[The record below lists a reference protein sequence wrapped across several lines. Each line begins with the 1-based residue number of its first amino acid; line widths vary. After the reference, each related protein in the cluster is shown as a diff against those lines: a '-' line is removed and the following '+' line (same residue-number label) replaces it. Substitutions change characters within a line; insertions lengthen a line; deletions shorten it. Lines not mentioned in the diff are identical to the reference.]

1 MGKIKIDGDLWKA
14 LWQTA
19 VRLTGYKT
27 PEETKKDELPAV
39 PQSRKE
45 AEDLEQDIKKHF
57 RRYRDQLLVYDN
69 STYLWICDH
78 IREEQEIIIDFL
90 CRKGIIKDIDKVRRQ
105 ISDWHKHG
113 HPGYNGPIEAAPM
126 SDDVLDRWTQ
136 YLSINK
142 DLFDNPKQS
151 EENDVDK

>member
-27 PEETKKDELPAV
+27 PEETKKDEPPAV

-45 AEDLEQDIKKHF
+45 AEELEQGTEKHS

-78 IREEQEIIIDFL
+78 VREEQEIIIDFL

-105 ISDWHKHG
+105 ISDWYKHG
-113 HPGYNGPIEAAPM
+113 KPGLNAPTEATPM

-136 YLSINK
+136 YLHMNRN
-142 DLFDNPKQS
+142 LFDDPEQFS
-151 EENDVDK
+151 EEYIH

>member
-27 PEETKKDELPAV
+27 QEKAKKEEIPVVAKD
-39 PQSRKE
+39 K
-45 AEDLEQDIKKHF
+45 
-57 RRYRDQLLVYDN
+57 YRDQLLVYDN
-69 STYLWICDH
+69 STYLWLCDH
-78 IREEQEIIIDFL
+78 IKEEQEVIIDFL
-90 CRKGIIKDIDKVRRQ
+90 YRKGVITDTYKVRCQ